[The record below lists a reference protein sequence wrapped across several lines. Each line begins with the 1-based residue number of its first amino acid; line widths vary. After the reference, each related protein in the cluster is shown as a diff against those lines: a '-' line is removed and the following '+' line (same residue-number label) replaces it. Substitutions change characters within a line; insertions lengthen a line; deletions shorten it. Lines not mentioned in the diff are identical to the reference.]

1 MSPCCTIVL
10 WVAFAPSAIAKG
22 PDPADTARHADS
34 IQKTAQTA
42 PVPVPEPSPKALS
55 YYRTGNILWIVSQ
68 AWAILLPTAW
78 LWSGFSARLRSAA
91 RRAGRFRYFII
102 AVYFLVYAIVTFV
115 LDLPLA
121 WYAGYV
127 RQHSYGLSNQTLAK
141 WFTDQLLGLAVSLA
155 VGILFLWVPYLLLR
169 KSPRRWWFYTSL
181 LAVPFMFLAM
191 LVAPI
196 WIDPLFNR
204 FGPMQDKELEAKI
217 LAEARRAGIEGG
229 RVFQVDKSVDTNAVN
244 AYVTGLGHT
253 KRIVLWDTLLAKLD
267 QKEVL
272 FVMAHEMGHYVLNHV
287 IQGILVGFLAV
298 LAGLYAVHRMAGFL
312 IRRFQ
317 GRFGF
322 SELSDIASLPLLV
335 LLTSVMSLVLSPA
348 VLAYSR
354 YTEHEADRFGLELTQ
369 NNHAAATAFVK
380 LQQENLSNPRPGW
393 LYTFWR
399 GSHPSLGDRIDFA
412 NTYRPWASGRPLR
425 YERSLH

>member
-1 MSPCCTIVL
+1 
-10 WVAFAPSAIAKG
+10 
-22 PDPADTARHADS
+22 
-34 IQKTAQTA
+34 
-42 PVPVPEPSPKALS
+42 
-55 YYRTGNILWIVSQ
+55 
-68 AWAILLPTAW
+68 
-78 LWSGFSARLRSAA
+78 
-91 RRAGRFRYFII
+91 
-102 AVYFLVYAIVTFV
+102 
-115 LDLPLA
+115 
-121 WYAGYV
+121 
-127 RQHSYGLSNQTLAK
+127 
-141 WFTDQLLGLAVSLA
+141 
-155 VGILFLWVPYLLLR
+155 
-169 KSPRRWWFYTSL
+169 
-181 LAVPFMFLAM
+181 M
-191 LVAPI
+191 LIAPI

-204 FGPMQDKELEAKI
+204 FGPMQDQELEAKI

-287 IQGILVGFLAV
+287 IQGILVGFFAV

-312 IRRFQ
+312 IRRYQ

-335 LLTSVMSLVLSPA
+335 LLTSVMSLVLSPV

-354 YTEHEADRFGLELTQ
+354 HTEHEADRFGLELTQ

-380 LQQENLSNPRPGW
+380 LQQENLSNPRPGL

-412 NTYRPWASGRPLR
+412 NTYRPWAAGQPLR
-425 YERSLH
+425 YERYLH